1 MASRMESTGIPDQIQ
16 ISEAFRDQLITPF
29 DMDCRGTLEVKGAG
43 LVDTYLLTQS
53 TNLAA

>member
-29 DMDCRGTLEVKGAG
+29 DMDFRGTLEVKGAG